1 MTQLPKIEALPR
13 EARLWLYV
21 SSRPLTDDEASRIDA
36 QMRGFAEDWSS
47 HGRPVLGVIE
57 LADNRLLGIGALV
70 PDADISG
77 CGIDKSVHQ
86 LEELGSQMGV
96 EWMAGLNIA
105 YRNGDAIEVVPRPVF
120 RRLVKAGEVDADTA
134 ILDLSL
140 TTVGD
145 LVDQGV
151 ERPLGE
157 SWHARVFRLPK
168 AESA

>member
-1 MTQLPKIEALPR
+1 MTQLPKIAALPR

-21 SSRPLTDDEASRIDA
+21 SSRPLSDDEASRIETR
-36 QMRGFAEDWSS
+36 MRGFADDWSS
-47 HGRPVLGVIE
+47 HGRPVLGVVE

-86 LEELGSQMGV
+86 LEELGSQMGI
-96 EWMAGLNIA
+96 EWVAGLSIA
-105 YRNGDAIEVVPRPVF
+105 YRSGEAIEVVPRPVF
-120 RRLVKAGEVDADTA
+120 RRLVRTGEVGAETT

-145 LVDQGV
+145 LVDRGI

-157 SWHARVFRLPK
+157 SWHARVFRLPRV
-168 AESA
+168 EST